1 MRIAIVPATLL
12 ISALLLAG
20 CGKETAK
27 TPADSGAT
35 TSENLIKPTDMIE
48 GDPNAP
54 VTLIE
59 YASTTCPHCAVF
71 AEQIIPEVKEK
82 YIDTGKVKLV
92 FRAFPT
98 PPVTYALIGSVLA
111 RCAAEKSGP
120 DAYFLITNAL
130 FRTQHQWIGENA
142 RPELAKIVAQAGM
155 NETELDACLKRKDFI
170 DLINENAKEATEK
183 YDVQGTPAFILDG
196 KKMEFNSKEDF
207 EKLIKDAI
215 AATGA

>member
-1 MRIAIVPATLL
+1 MRIAILRATLL
-12 ISALLLAG
+12 ISTLLLAG
-20 CGKETAK
+20 CGNEAAK
-27 TPADSGAT
+27 TSADSGAAK
-35 TSENLIKPTDMIE
+35 SENLIKPTDMID

-120 DAYFLITNAL
+120 DAYFLVTNAL

-142 RPELAKIVAQAGM
+142 KPELAKIVAQAGM
-155 NETELDACLKRKDFI
+155 DETELDACLQRKDFI

-183 YDVQGTPAFILDG
+183 YDVQGTPAFILNG
-196 KKMEFNSKEDF
+196 KKMEYKSKEDF
-207 EKLIKDAI
+207 EKLIEDAI
-215 AATGA
+215 AAAGA